1 MYWTN
6 QNRIILQIYSIWY
19 LRCQHVS
26 SLTTN
31 LSIISD
37 LTNQIMI
44 PYSGNMNQR
53 HSKKVHRLCHPVLF
67 PSLQSFSLFASVFR
81 VIFSTTEPV
90 HRLTWTQQE
99 TWIILS
105 KRTPYH
111 SSATV
116 LVCGGSK
123 QERGRIRARQCQI
136 QGSYPWPLPETR
148 QLLAF
153 NHNSRQRI
161 LGVKEG
167 VDNVCS
173 RILKLMEVGFQM
185 L

>member
-116 LVCGGSK
+116 YLYAEARNKKGEEYEPDSVKFKEATLDHCLKHANYSHLIIIRDREFSESK
-123 QERGRIRARQCQI
+123 KELTTFA
-136 QGSYPWPLPETR
+136 
-148 QLLAF
+148 LAF
-153 NHNSRQRI
+153 
-161 LGVKEG
+161 
-167 VDNVCS
+167 
-173 RILKLMEVGFQM
+173 
-185 L
+185 